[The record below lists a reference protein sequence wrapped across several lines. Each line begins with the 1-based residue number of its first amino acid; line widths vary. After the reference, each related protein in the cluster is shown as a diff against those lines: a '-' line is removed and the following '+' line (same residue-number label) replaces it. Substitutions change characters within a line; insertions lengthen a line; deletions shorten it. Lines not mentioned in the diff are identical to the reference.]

1 MTDTSTTL
9 SGGDEEYPKS
19 APVDREI
26 NGPLDETEA
35 GSIRPS
41 VDLGALRIEPKRGMQ
56 LRLEIDKNNNRVIA
70 VTLEHD
76 GSTVQLQPFAAPRSS
91 GLWHGIRAQIM
102 EQVRKQ
108 GGTVSE
114 TEGPFGPRGFGKSPC
129 SDWRVFWDPQCAVYR
144 SRWTSMVPAS
154 RHWRPRSNKS
164 RSCRH
169 HSLHDPPCCGGSWE
183 YPSTPE
189 RPTSTSCATHRGDT
203 RCGGCVVVV
212 EPLPDKAG
220 KGPLRGSGL
229 GALTPG
235 ETPTVDALWSAVGK
249 TRGLVESLAPGL
261 GFLITFTLT
270 GELVPSVTAP
280 VALSVVFIIVRL
292 LQKTA
297 LMPAVAG
304 LIGIGASAGIALWSG
319 RAEDNFLLGFGANV
333 LWLIALLISLLIRRP
348 LLGYLAGSLAGDP
361 QWRDQP
367 GTKHIAGVAT
377 WLWAGLFALR
387 LAVQVPL
394 YLAAS
399 ISALAAAKLIMGLPL
414 YAAWLW
420 VTWLLYRAVYGS
432 KASRAR

>member
-1 MTDTSTTL
+1 
-9 SGGDEEYPKS
+9 
-19 APVDREI
+19 
-26 NGPLDETEA
+26 
-35 GSIRPS
+35 
-41 VDLGALRIEPKRGMQ
+41 
-56 LRLEIDKNNNRVIA
+56 
-70 VTLEHD
+70 
-76 GSTVQLQPFAAPRSS
+76 
-91 GLWHGIRAQIM
+91 
-102 EQVRKQ
+102 
-108 GGTVSE
+108 
-114 TEGPFGPRGFGKSPC
+114 
-129 SDWRVFWDPQCAVYR
+129 
-144 SRWTSMVPAS
+144 
-154 RHWRPRSNKS
+154 
-164 RSCRH
+164 
-169 HSLHDPPCCGGSWE
+169 
-183 YPSTPE
+183 
-189 RPTSTSCATHRGDT
+189 
-203 RCGGCVVVV
+203 VV

>member
-1 MTDTSTTL
+1 M
-9 SGGDEEYPKS
+9 
-19 APVDREI
+19 
-26 NGPLDETEA
+26 
-35 GSIRPS
+35 
-41 VDLGALRIEPKRGMQ
+41 
-56 LRLEIDKNNNRVIA
+56 
-70 VTLEHD
+70 
-76 GSTVQLQPFAAPRSS
+76 
-91 GLWHGIRAQIM
+91 
-102 EQVRKQ
+102 
-108 GGTVSE
+108 
-114 TEGPFGPRGFGKSPC
+114 
-129 SDWRVFWDPQCAVYR
+129 
-144 SRWTSMVPAS
+144 
-154 RHWRPRSNKS
+154 
-164 RSCRH
+164 
-169 HSLHDPPCCGGSWE
+169 
-183 YPSTPE
+183 
-189 RPTSTSCATHRGDT
+189 
-203 RCGGCVVVV
+203 V

-297 LMPAVAG
+297 LLPAVAG
-304 LIGIGASAGIALWSG
+304 LVGIGASAGIALWSG

-348 LLGYLAGSLAGDP
+348 LLGYLAGSLAGDQ

-394 YLAAS
+394 YLVAS

-432 KASRAR
+432 KASPAR